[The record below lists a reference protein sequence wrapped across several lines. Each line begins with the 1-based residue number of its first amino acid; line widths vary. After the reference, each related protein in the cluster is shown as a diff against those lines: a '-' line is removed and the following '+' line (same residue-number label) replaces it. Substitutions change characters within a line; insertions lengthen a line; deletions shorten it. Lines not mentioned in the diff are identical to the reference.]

1 MISSDDQEKMA
12 QDVIRCSLCSNAV
25 AMHCRSCNVNLCE
38 QCISHHVQKS
48 STLKNH
54 DLIPYTQ
61 RAASPEGV
69 GNFCKDHPKKI
80 CDLYCQDCHVPICS
94 HCLLKNHKRH
104 SAEELS
110 EIYKTTRSAVSEDLQ
125 ELRHFKEEYEKVL
138 KEIEDGLLTY
148 MQDSEQGRI
157 FLQKL
162 GGKWHDIIDKAID
175 RMEKDITD
183 RTKEDK
189 NIMQDNVDEIRTTLQ
204 NVDKLIKR
212 NENLLKDEDVLN
224 ILRYESRVDELRL
237 VPNRTEINPAKI
249 APLDIEEEEIMR
261 QLVTVTPSTRVTL
274 RGFAITKDG
283 RDFSISARVLLEKEE
298 LLATFR
304 VNSVK
309 LKGICC
315 ESTDKV
321 WIYGDDEKMK
331 QFDKLG
337 NLLDCIT
344 ATSGNSQK
352 DIAVNKNG
360 DVAFSHITDECV
372 KILREKRIQKLVNMT
387 GWIPYGLCFN
397 ADDDLMVCMR
407 RNDYS
412 ESRVGI
418 YLGEQLKQ
426 EIQYDDT
433 NKPLFSTGRN
443 NMYITEN
450 GNGDIC
456 VSDWNASAV
465 IVTKKSGEFRFRYTG
480 SLSRSYKEFYPH
492 GIDTD
497 NYCRILVV
505 DRNND
510 CVHVIDRNG
519 KFLRYINC
527 SLKDPFVLSIDSDE
541 NLWVGECD
549 EQNIKV
555 IKYLD

>member
-1 MISSDDQEKMA
+1 MISSDNIPNMA
-12 QDVIRCSLCSNAV
+12 QDVIRCSLCTNAV
-25 AMHCRSCNVNLCE
+25 AMHCKSCDVNLCE
-38 QCISHHVQKS
+38 QCISHHIQKS
-48 STLKNH
+48 PTLKNH
-54 DLIPYTQ
+54 DLLPYTQ
-61 RAASPEGV
+61 KASSEQV
-69 GNFCKDHPKKI
+69 INNCKDHPNQI
-80 CDLYCQDCHVPICS
+80 CDLYCQDCHIPICS
-94 HCLLKNHKRH
+94 RCLLKNHKRH

-110 EIYKTTRSAVSEDLQ
+110 EIYETTRSAVSEDLL

-138 KEIEDGLLTY
+138 RDMEDGLSTY
-148 MQDSEQGRI
+148 AEESEKERNSLKI
-157 FLQKL
+157 L
-162 GGKWHDIIDKAID
+162 GGKWHEILDNAID
-175 RMEKDITD
+175 RMEEDIMN

-189 NIMQDNVDEIRTTLQ
+189 NLVQDNVDEIRISLQ
-204 NVDKLIKR
+204 NVDELIKR
-212 NENLLKDEDVLN
+212 NENLLKDDDVLN
-224 ILRYESRVDELRL
+224 ILKYESRVDELRL
-237 VPNRTEINPAKI
+237 VPNRTEITPAKI
-249 APLDIEEEEIMR
+249 VPLDVKEEEIMQ
-261 QLVTVTPSTRVTL
+261 QLVTLTPSTRNTL
-274 RGFAITKDG
+274 RGFAITKTG
-283 RDFSISARVLLEKEE
+283 RDFSVSARVLLEKQQI
-298 LLATFR
+298 LFTIRA
-304 VNSVK
+304 NSVK

-321 WIYGDDEKMK
+321 WIYGDDEKLK

-337 NLLDCIT
+337 NMLNCIT
-344 ATSGNSQK
+344 AISGNSQK
-352 DIAVNKNG
+352 DIAVNKDG

-372 KILREKRIQKLVNMT
+372 KILRERRIQKMVDLS

-397 ADDDLMVCMR
+397 SDDDLMVCMR

-412 ESRVGI
+412 ESKVGI
-418 YLGEQLKQ
+418 YLGEMLKQ

-497 NYCRILVV
+497 NYFRILVV